1 MAYPVFDLHC
11 DTADRIGWATL
22 DLDLRFTAGTD
33 GYFPGDETHLQDF
46 DLIEGNACAISLAK
60 IGNTPWA
67 QCFATFVPD
76 EIPTA
81 HAARFQ
87 AQIMAHMS
95 GQAML
100 NHDRMV
106 NVRSAADI
114 RPALKDGKVAC
125 IHTIENATFFAEDP
139 ALIEVLKSLGVLMSS
154 LSWNAQGPLASGPCA
169 FQLSDDM
176 STPRLLST
184 SISAGSSAKN
194 VAFSMVWMQAT
205 LPSLSAGRMSAAL
218 RTLTMRSWLSIAW
231 PLMCAMICAWKRAAW
246 AVGISSGTNVA
257 KHCAHGVLPI
267 FASEMAQALPSMR
280 SKSCR
285 CVSSPGK

>member
-1 MAYPVFDLHC
+1 MPPMSRMVRNWSSVRLRLTPQ
-11 DTADRIGWATL
+11 TARELEWLATKGRVAWATTSSKHSS
-22 DLDLRFTAGTD
+22 LRW
-33 GYFPGDETHLQDF
+33 ETSSTMP
-46 DLIEGNACAISLAK
+46 ACSICVSASM
-60 IGNTPWA
+60 P
-67 QCFATFVPD
+67 
-76 EIPTA
+76 
-81 HAARFQ
+81 AA
-87 AQIMAHMS
+87 
-95 GQAML
+95 
-100 NHDRMV
+100 V
-106 NVRSAADI
+106 
-114 RPALKDGKVAC
+114 RPAWVSC
-125 IHTIENATFFAEDP
+125 
-139 ALIEVLKSLGVLMSS
+139 
-154 LSWNAQGPLASGPCA
+154 PLASGPCA

-176 STPRLLST
+176 STPKLLST

-231 PLMCAMICAWKRAAW
+231 PLICAMICAWKRAAW

-280 SKSCR
+280 SKSCG